1 MSVRKRILPSGEIRW
16 LVDYRDGGGKRRFKQ
31 FATQKEATAFRDATG
46 VAVRA
51 GMHIADA
58 ASVTV
63 AKAGELWLDR
73 CRLDGLEAGT
83 LRNYKQHL
91 DLHILPLIGGVKLS
105 KLTKPGIVAFR
116 NKLLETHSKVM
127 AAKAMVSLKS
137 LLSNA
142 QERGL
147 VAQNVAT
154 GVKVKVNSRDK
165 KRIEIPEKDE
175 IRAMVAKVNEWPINE
190 PWRPFMLTALFT
202 GLRPSELRGLVWDC
216 VDFDKKLIR
225 VHQRADFRGTMGHPK
240 SEAGNRD
247 VPLAP
252 MVLNAL
258 RQWRLACPKT
268 EAGLVFPAKHGGVI
282 GHTEVWRMWNQLLE
296 AIGLPRKHHRLYDLR
311 HVAASL
317 FIEQGMQPKKIKT
330 IMGHSSIRI
339 TFDLYGHLW
348 ETPEKDAKAM
358 EEIETRLLH
367 TVK

>member
-1 MSVRKRILPSGEIRW
+1 M
-16 LVDYRDGGGKRRFKQ
+16 
-31 FATQKEATAFRDATG
+31 
-46 VAVRA
+46 
-51 GMHIADA
+51 
-58 ASVTV
+58 
-63 AKAGELWLDR
+63 
-73 CRLDGLEAGT
+73 
-83 LRNYKQHL
+83 
-91 DLHILPLIGGVKLS
+91 KLS
-105 KLTKPGIVAFR
+105 KLTKPDVVAFR

-165 KRIEIPEKDE
+165 KKVEIPEKDE
-175 IRAMVAKVNEWPINE
+175 IRAMVAKVNEWPVNE
-190 PWRPFMLTALFT
+190 PWRPFILTALFT

-216 VDFDKKLIR
+216 VDFDRKLIR

-252 MVLNAL
+252 MVLNLL

-268 EAGLVFPAKHGGVI
+268 EAGLVFPAKRGGVI
-282 GHTEVWRMWNQLLE
+282 GHTEVWRIWNQLLE
-296 AIGLPRKHHRLYDLR
+296 AIGLPRLRYRLYDLR

-330 IMGHSSIRI
+330 IIG
-339 TFDLYGHLW
+339 
-348 ETPEKDAKAM
+348 P
-358 EEIETRLLH
+358 
-367 TVK
+367 